1 MQINLYFTQPPVV
14 SYNRYTMKPFE
25 PQKLPIS
32 EVKWEPLIPL
42 IGSANRA
49 LAHYDGILYGVP
61 NPDVLLSPLTTQEA
75 VLSSKIEG
83 TQATLGEVY
92 KYEAGEEPEQESR
105 KLDIQEIIN
114 YRGTLRHA
122 EEALKSRP
130 FNLNLLLELHA
141 MLLDSVRGK
150 NKGRGRFRTTQNWIG
165 APGTPIEQADFVPPE
180 PLRIMECLDNWE
192 KYYHADRPDP
202 LVQLALIHAQFEIIH
217 PFVDGNGR
225 LGRILIPIFLHEK
238 KILSRP
244 MFYLSEYLDEHR
256 DEYVACLRALGSDAD
271 AWNRWI
277 AFFLTAMHD
286 QARRNADK
294 ARAIIELYETMKTR
308 VIEVTRSQYA
318 VLLLDQIF
326 ERPFFQISHLKF
338 SGDTLPSR
346 QAISNLLRMLK
357 EAGILKVLRE
367 GSGRRGQVLAF
378 PDLINLCEGKTVV

>member
-1 MQINLYFTQPPVV
+1 
-14 SYNRYTMKPFE
+14 MKPFE

-165 APGTPIEQADFVPPE
+165 APGSPIEQADFVPPE
-180 PLRIMECLDNWE
+180 PLRIMEHLDNWE

-244 MFYLSEYLDEHR
+244 MFYLSEYLEEHR

-277 AFFLTAMHD
+277 SFFLTAMHE
-286 QARRNADK
+286 QARRNSEK
-294 ARAIIELYETMKTR
+294 ARAMIELYERMKTR

-326 ERPFFQISHLKF
+326 ERPFFQSSHLKF
-338 SGDTLPSR
+338 TSDTTPSR
-346 QAISNLLRMLK
+346 QAVANLIRMLK